1 MIETPGL
8 AALVLRLVAPD
19 RPGILASVTPA
30 LAADGW
36 DVREAHVYGDPAT
49 RTFFV
54 RMHLAGPAEAVGR
67 LPARMAP
74 LEAALGLTWDLRDLA
89 EPMKLLV
96 AVSKA
101 DHCLNDI
108 IHKVRIGAL
117 PARIVGVVSNH
128 ELLRGIAEWQGLSFH
143 HLPVTPET
151 RAAQEA
157 RLIALFEASG
167 AELLVLARYMQVL
180 TAPTVAK
187 LAGRCINIHHSF
199 LPSFKGA
206 SPYAQAHR
214 RGVKLIGAT
223 AHYVTEDLDEG
234 PIIEQDVRRVT
245 HEATAA
251 DMAATGREIEASVL
265 SRAIRWHAEHRVFL
279 NGQRTVVFA

>member
-8 AALVLRLVAPD
+8 AAIVLRLIAPD
-19 RPGILASVTPA
+19 RPGILATVTPA

-49 RTFFV
+49 ATFFV
-54 RMHLAGPAEAVGR
+54 RMHLAGPAASVGL
-67 LPARMAP
+67 LPGRMAP
-74 LEAALGLTWDLRDLA
+74 FETSLGLRWDMRDLGR
-89 EPMKLLV
+89 PMRLLV

-117 PARIVGVVSNH
+117 PAEIAAVVSNH
-128 ELLRGIAEWQGLSFH
+128 EGLRAVTEWHGHAFH

-157 RLIALFEASG
+157 GLLALFEACG

-180 TAPTVAK
+180 SPATVQR

-206 SPYAQAHR
+206 APYAQAHR

-245 HEATAA
+245 HETTAA
-251 DMAATGREIEASVL
+251 EMAARGREIEASVL

>member
-8 AALVLRLVAPD
+8 AAVVLRLVAPD
-19 RPGILASVTPA
+19 RPGILAAVTPA

-36 DVREAHVYGDPAT
+36 DVREAHVYGDPET
-49 RTFFV
+49 TTFFV
-54 RMHLAGPAEAVGR
+54 RMHLAGPAEAIAR

-74 LEAALGLTWDLRDLA
+74 IEAALGLSWDLRDLA
-89 EPMKLLV
+89 RPMRILV
-96 AVSKA
+96 AVSTA

-108 IHKVRIGAL
+108 VHKVRIGAL
-117 PARIVGVVSNH
+117 PVEIAGVVSNH
-128 ELLRGIAEWQGLSFH
+128 ETLRAVTEWHGHQFH

-151 RAAQEA
+151 RAEQEA
-157 RLIALFEASG
+157 RLLALFEASG

-180 TAPTVAK
+180 RAPTVRA

-206 SPYAQAHR
+206 APYAQAHA

-223 AHYVTEDLDEG
+223 AHYVTEELDEG

-245 HEATAA
+245 HETTAA
-251 DMAATGREIEASVL
+251 EMAARGREIEASVL
-265 SRAIRWHAEHRVFL
+265 SRAIRWHAEHRLFVA
-279 NGQRTVVFA
+279 GRRTIVFA